1 MTHAGPGGAGE
12 EGAPLV
18 EGAAREWVA
27 ESLAEGLGLAERVLT
42 RRGPAAVGA
51 VRALAGAP
59 ASVGMATLASRGALE
74 DGVEGSFAG
83 AVAALAALLGPAAAR
98 GGRVLVVEDELS
110 PPGDPVLADLAD
122 GVFICD
128 DRVYHWR
135 AVTAGLDAAA
145 LTDLLGS
152 ATSGYPTNGFV
163 TLADPG
169 AWGPFAR
176 LAAADLDALAEGV
189 EGVFVAAYDA
199 EGLLWWEP
207 PPERRG

>member
-1 MTHAGPGGAGE
+1 VTGVQPDGAGPTA
-12 EGAPLV
+12 APLV

-42 RRGPAAVGA
+42 RRGPAAVGE

-59 ASVGMATLASRGALE
+59 ASLPPVALASRGALE

-83 AVAALAALLGPAAAR
+83 AVAALAALLAPAVAR

-122 GVFICD
+122 GVFLCD

-135 AVTAGLDAAA
+135 AVTAQLDTAA
-145 LTDLLGS
+145 LTELLGS

-163 TLADPG
+163 TAADP
-169 AWGPFAR
+169 ASWGPFAV
-176 LAAADLDALAEGV
+176 LAATDLDDLAERV

-207 PPERRG
+207 SVERRG